1 MPASAMV
8 TQRDIVKE
16 PQFIVEGITAALY
29 GTTPVDPAF
38 TAFGQ
43 DASLVKSPDPTA
55 VEKRIGGKIDRQEK
69 TKTREKNTV
78 TLKFKMLS
86 GDEPVLARAQN
97 LPAGINTPDE
107 SISMFWS
114 YNDDV
119 GVEVFE
125 QYLGCKP
132 QTSTLTIDNEGYI
145 ILEIT
150 FGCKTITIDGTGPT
164 LGTGSFATP
173 NAGTPLIHDDGGAA
187 PFVYN
192 SVAREQKG
200 FSITVAF
207 NEAVQ
212 DVSGV
217 KTDLFRRPV
226 QRIIT
231 GSIDLFKQSDILDTD
246 ARLVTTRAAVLTVE
260 TGQIVATFTRFL
272 FMPTGEELA
281 GDISDASIETKNF
294 EADVLAWA

>member
-8 TQRDIVKE
+8 TQRDIKKE
-16 PQFIVEGITAALY
+16 PQFVVEGITAALY
-29 GTTPVDPAF
+29 GITPTDPAF

-43 DASLVKSPDPTA
+43 DASLVKAPDPTA
-55 VEKRIGGKIDRQEK
+55 VEKRIGGKIDRQGK

-114 YNDDV
+114 YDDDA

-150 FGCKTITIDGTGPT
+150 FGCKTITIDGVGPT

-217 KTDLFRRPV
+217 KTDLFRRPT

-231 GSIDLFKQSDILDTD
+231 GSIDLFKQSDILDAD
-246 ARLVTTRAAVLTVE
+246 ARLVTPRTAVLTVE
-260 TGQIVATFTRFL
+260 TGQIVGTFTRFL